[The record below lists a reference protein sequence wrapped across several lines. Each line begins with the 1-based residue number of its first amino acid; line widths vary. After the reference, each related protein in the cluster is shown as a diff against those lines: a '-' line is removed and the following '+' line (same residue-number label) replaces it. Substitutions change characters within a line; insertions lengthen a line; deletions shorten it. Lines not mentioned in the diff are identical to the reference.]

1 MWRGVS
7 RATSFSDA
15 PRARRMCAGVP
26 ARRGLLQHFLHD
38 AEGSAR
44 KYSHAEHPK
53 LAAADGFRATDAQHR
68 VGSGSD
74 GGESRN
80 LFLRGR

>member
-1 MWRGVS
+1 MGAS
-7 RATSFSDA
+7 
-15 PRARRMCAGVP
+15 VP
-26 ARRGLLQHFLHD
+26 TRRGLLRHFLHD

-44 KYSHAEHPK
+44 KYSHAEHTK

-68 VGSGSD
+68 VGGGSD
-74 GGESRN
+74 GGESCN